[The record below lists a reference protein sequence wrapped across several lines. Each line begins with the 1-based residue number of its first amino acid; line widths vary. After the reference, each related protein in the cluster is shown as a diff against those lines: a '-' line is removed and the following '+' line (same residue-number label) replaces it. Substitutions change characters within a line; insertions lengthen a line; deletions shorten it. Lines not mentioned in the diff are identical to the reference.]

1 MTPTDA
7 LLAVLVPTLWSLG
20 FTLSKAAF
28 DTFPPILL
36 IALRF
41 GVTALAFIWAV
52 PTPARAV
59 LWRIFLVSV
68 VSGSVQYSLAYLGLA
83 GMDASTASLLIQMEV
98 PFAALI
104 AWIFLK
110 ERIGWRRAIG
120 MTVAFFGIAMIAGEP
135 RVQETWFPALLVAAA
150 AFTWAIGQ
158 VMVRAIGPVGGFTL
172 IAWMA
177 AFASPQLFFASLV
190 LEDGQWAALTGAG
203 LPQWG
208 LVLYLGLVMNGVG
221 YALWYHLLAKYDVN
235 RCVPF
240 LMLVPV
246 VGVASAVVLLGETI
260 TWLIAAGGLV
270 VVAGV
275 GIITIERRAR

>member
-1 MTPTDA
+1 MKPTDA
-7 LLAVLVPTLWSLG
+7 LLAILVPTLWSLG

-41 GVTALAFIWAV
+41 GVTAMAFIWAV

-59 LWRIFLVSV
+59 LWRIFLISV

-83 GMDASTASLLIQMEV
+83 GMDASTASLIIQMEV

-110 ERIGWRRAIG
+110 ERIGWR
-120 MTVAFFGIAMIAGEP
+120 
-135 RVQETWFPALLVAAA
+135 
-150 AFTWAIGQ
+150 
-158 VMVRAIGPVGGFTL
+158 RAIGPVGGFTL

-177 AFASPQLFFASLV
+177 AFASPQLFFASLA
-190 LEDGQWAALTGAG
+190 LESGQWEALTGAG

-221 YALWYHLLAKYDVN
+221 YALWYHLLGKYDVN
-235 RCVPF
+235 RCIPF

-270 VVAGV
+270 VVAGI
-275 GIITIERRAR
+275 GIITIERRVR